1 MKSDKFV
8 VKLKRHSSSY
18 ETDQGKQTR
27 KVFIDRCQ
35 NSRPTCSLVDE
46 QPQASCATDSDD
58 VSANP
63 PSTHKIID
71 IGNFAG
77 RSLSERDRKIL
88 LLNSWTPSPHDFRV
102 VYTSFQKRR
111 FQVRWLEEFKW
122 LACSE
127 IHEGSLCKWCVAC
140 VCT

>member
-8 VKLKRHSSSY
+8 VKIKRHSSSY
-18 ETDQGKQTR
+18 ETDQGKQPR

-35 NSRPTCSLVDE
+35 NGRPTCPPAEE
-46 QPQASCATDSDD
+46 QSQASCATGSDD

-63 PSTHKIID
+63 PSMHKIID

-77 RSLSERDRKIL
+77 RSLSERDRRTL
-88 LLNSWTPSPHDFRV
+88 VLNSWTPSPYDFRV
-102 VYTSFQKRR
+102 VHTSFQKRR
-111 FQVRWLEEFKW
+111 FQVRWLEFKW

-127 IHEGSLCKWCVAC
+127 IHEGSLCKWCGSC